1 MNEIKYRVRWREA
14 IEEEIYELLYED
26 EYARKLAEELYP
38 YFTDEGELLLLL
50 DSHRTKYER
59 LTNVLR
65 TYLEDTY
72 EVNTWEMSGFIM
84 YVEDK
89 EAKRNGKNTKY
100 FFID

>member
-50 DSHRTKYER
+50 DNHHAKYEK

-72 EVNTWEMSGFIM
+72 ELNTWEMSGFIM
-84 YVEDK
+84 YVEDR
-89 EAKRNGKNTKY
+89 EAKRYGQATKY